1 MLTTE
6 REAETYEEV
15 DTIVFTDYF
24 REAFV
29 FTSILLKSPSVPRA
43 PPRDAPAGTPSVS
56 HAGHVNRRGLRVVQ
70 RVRAFGVVGGHERVG
85 VLRDA
90 AKPLDLSTIV
100 LVEHA
105 NGEITGW
112 TKSTAVLRM
121 FQALGGAW
129 SVVGVLG
136 MVVPKVIRDAI
147 YTFIAKHRIKI
158 FGTNGGRCKLPD
170 AVIRKRINRALP
182 KELLGE

>member
-90 AKPLDLSTIV
+90 AKR
-100 LVEHA
+100 
-105 NGEITGW
+105 GW
-112 TKSTAVLRM
+112 KASAATRAPAPRFINHS
-121 FQALGGAW
+121 FSGACER
-129 SVVGVLG
+129 
-136 MVVPKVIRDAI
+136 RD
-147 YTFIAKHRIKI
+147 YRV
-158 FGTNGGRCKLPD
+158 D
-170 AVIRKRINRALP
+170 EINRGVADVPSARWGLVSGGCVRDGRP
-182 KELLGE
+182 ESH

>member
-1 MLTTE
+1 MYLQIILEKLLFSPPFFSNHHQSLARLLGMPPPARPASRTLVTLIDGDCALCSGYA
-6 REAETYEEV
+6 RLVSWA
-15 DTIVFTDYF
+15 DT
-24 REAFV
+24 
-29 FTSILLKSPSVPRA
+29 
-43 PPRDAPAGTPSVS
+43 
-56 HAGHVNRRGLRVVQ
+56 RGLVYFETQ
-70 RVRAFGVVGGHERVG
+70 QSAVGKQ
-85 VLRDA
+85 VLRRA
-90 AKPLDLSTIV
+90 RQPLDLSTIV

-170 AVIRKRINRALP
+170 AVIRKRISRALP